1 MQCQTIILP
10 LNNLLNE
17 NFVKNRLGNE
27 TIANSFFTNKKSC
40 IFLNLTQLLKSFQGR
55 KLNSVFYSEFP
66 SKFLCSKLR
75 KGNRLAPN
83 LKRAKLRTKASLL

>member
-1 MQCQTIILP
+1 MKILTKIVWEMK
-10 LNNLLNE
+10 LLRTA
-17 NFVKNRLGNE
+17 FLLTKNR
-27 TIANSFFTNKKSC
+27 AF
-40 IFLNLTQLLKSFQGR
+40 FLNLTQLLKSFQGR